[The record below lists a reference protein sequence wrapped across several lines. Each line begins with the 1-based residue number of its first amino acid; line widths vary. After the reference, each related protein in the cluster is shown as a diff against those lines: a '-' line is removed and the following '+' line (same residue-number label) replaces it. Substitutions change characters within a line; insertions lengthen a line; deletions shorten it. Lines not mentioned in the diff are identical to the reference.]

1 MRSPCFILSSISLI
15 LIGIL
20 YWLHRTTIVEPY
32 TNLEDD
38 NHMRGQTATVKYL
51 ESINNPSVVDMV
63 NIAAYDDSVFE
74 NDKTI
79 FKKEKHTFD
88 TLEGDYTINDIATD
102 IMNNIKD
109 EIDWNNVFVDDT
121 SKSLLN
127 VIPTPAQKSIK
138 DMYGRKGILNS
149 EFKEDICKKY
159 VGDPKKK
166 SEKCQELSAENCK
179 LTDCCILLNGTK
191 CIAGNTSGPIFLTE
205 DGVEVD
211 QRYFFF
217 KETCYGDCDTA
228 DSYAEACGKYTPEST
243 GISKECM
250 IKIFNNYGCP
260 NPNPDDLINDRM
272 VKNYKKTS
280 MRYVNDYI
288 KTAVDV
294 IYEVNSDASMD
305 LCNGT

>member
-1 MRSPCFILSSISLI
+1 M
-15 LIGIL
+15 
-20 YWLHRTTIVEPY
+20 
-32 TNLEDD
+32 
-38 NHMRGQTATVKYL
+38 
-51 ESINNPSVVDMV
+51 
-63 NIAAYDDSVFE
+63 
-74 NDKTI
+74 
-79 FKKEKHTFD
+79 
-88 TLEGDYTINDIATD
+88 
-102 IMNNIKD
+102 
-109 EIDWNNVFVDDT
+109 
-121 SKSLLN
+121 
-127 VIPTPAQKSIK
+127 
-138 DMYGRKGILNS
+138 
-149 EFKEDICKKY
+149 
-159 VGDPKKK
+159 
-166 SEKCQELSAENCK
+166 SAENCK

-228 DSYAEACGKYTPEST
+228 DSYATACGKYTPEST